1 MSDTTETADRRLR
14 EDSPAVRAVCEQVE
28 QIIGGPETD
37 LAVDFAEIFLS
48 RAPQELLQE
57 RSTLDLTHM
66 VVGAYRFFAEAR
78 PDRVDVVVS
87 NADPDGNGDRAPV
100 TTVRTNVSERPF
112 IVDTIREF
120 LHSQQLLISQIVY
133 PLFEIDRDEHGHM
146 TAVRPPGD
154 GASKESLVHCEVAR
168 VDDPERLDY
177 IQRELS
183 SRLQDVVR
191 VTDDFGPMIE
201 RFPGRLKTES
211 GKLELAPAALVKD
224 WERVSTRLDESV
236 EENQLLLI
244 GRRHVR
250 SDRKSTRLNSSHVVI
265 SYAVFCLKKKK
276 AHV

>member
-1 MSDTTETADRRLR
+1 MEVFARLGPRCRFRYLHGDRQSLANAGSPPTGSRVSLTQYPLRAHRRLPERRAQAHTPFLMSDTTETADRRLR

-37 LAVDFAEIFLS
+37 LAVAFAEIFLS

-154 GASKESLVHCEVAR
+154 SASKESLVHCEVAR
-168 VDDPERLDY
+168 VDDPERLD
-177 IQRELS
+177 
-183 SRLQDVVR
+183 
-191 VTDDFGPMIE
+191 
-201 RFPGRLKTES
+201 ES
-211 GKLELAPAALVKD
+211 HP
-224 WERVSTRLDESV
+224 T
-236 EENQLLLI
+236 
-244 GRRHVR
+244 
-250 SDRKSTRLNSSHVVI
+250 
-265 SYAVFCLKKKK
+265 
-276 AHV
+276 

>member
-191 VTDDFGPMIE
+191 VTDDFGPMID
-201 RFPGRLKTES
+201 
-211 GKLELAPAALVKD
+211 AVN
-224 WERVSTRLDESV
+224 SV
-236 EENQLLLI
+236 
-244 GRRHVR
+244 
-250 SDRKSTRLNSSHVVI
+250 VVFSI
-265 SYAVFCLKKKK
+265 AN
-276 AHV
+276 